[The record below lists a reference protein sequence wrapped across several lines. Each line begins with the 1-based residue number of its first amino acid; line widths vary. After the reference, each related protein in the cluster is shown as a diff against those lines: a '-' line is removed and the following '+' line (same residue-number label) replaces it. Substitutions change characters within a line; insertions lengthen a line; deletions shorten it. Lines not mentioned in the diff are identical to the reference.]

1 MSDLSKIR
9 QNEAR
14 PLVWLVDDDASIRW
28 VLETA
33 LEERPYQV
41 KVFDSALSAL
51 ASLEEAAPDAVLSD
65 VRMPGM
71 DGLTFMQAI
80 HENNPDV
87 PVIIMTAHSDL
98 STAVKSFQSRA
109 FEYLPK
115 PFDIDEAISLVDR
128 AVKRNRAKTD
138 SKANSQSGN
147 LKLTSK
153 RPVNSSKQPLNII
166 GVAPAMQEV
175 FRVLGRVSK
184 LDVTVLIN
192 GETGTGKELVAQ
204 ALHELSS
211 RADGPFVALN
221 TAAIPRELLESE
233 LFGHEKGAFTGAH
246 SQRVGRFEE
255 ADGGTLF
262 LDEIGDM
269 PVDLQTR
276 LLRVLNDGSFYRVGG
291 RTPVTTNVRIV
302 AATHQNMEELV
313 REGRFREDLLYRLN
327 IIRIKV
333 PALRNRREDVPL
345 LLRFYLERE
354 AKTFNLEEKRLSPMV
369 EKLLTALPWPGNVRQ
384 LKSLCTWLTI
394 MASDKT
400 VHIED
405 LPLEL
410 QPPLV
415 AVIQEDANAEWERP
429 LQQWTEAFLAS
440 GQNGVHNTAVKMFE
454 KVLIE
459 VALNASQNH
468 RQEAAMLLGWGR
480 NTLTRKMQS
489 LGFDE

>member
-1 MSDLSKIR
+1 MSDLQEMNPI
-9 QNEAR
+9 
-14 PLVWLVDDDASIRW
+14 VWIVDDDASIRW

-33 LEERPYQV
+33 LEEKPYIV
-41 KVFDSALSAL
+41 KVFDSPLTALSVFD
-51 ASLEEAAPDAVLSD
+51 EFPPVAVLSD
-65 VRMPGM
+65 IRMPGM
-71 DGLTFMQAI
+71 DGLTFMEAI
-80 HENNPDV
+80 HEKDAKI

-98 STAVKSFQSRA
+98 NTAVKSFQSKA

-115 PFDIDEAISLVDR
+115 PFDIDEAISLIDR
-128 AVKRNRAKTD
+128 AVKRHLSGGVSKPKRAAKT
-138 SKANSQSGN
+138 
-147 LKLTSK
+147 
-153 RPVNSSKQPLNII
+153 SKQPLNII
-166 GVAPAMQEV
+166 GAAPAMQEV
-175 FRVLGRVSK
+175 FRILGRISQ

-204 ALHELSS
+204 ALHELSP
-211 RADGPFVALN
+211 RANGPFVALN

-233 LFGHEKGAFTGAH
+233 LFGHEKGSFTGAH
-246 SQRVGRFEE
+246 SQRIGRFEE

-291 RTPVTTNVRIV
+291 RNPVSTNVRIV

-345 LLRFYLERE
+345 LLRFYMEKE
-354 AKTFNLEEKRLSPMV
+354 AKSLGLEEKVLSPMV
-369 EKLLTALPWPGNVRQ
+369 EKFLSTLLWPGNVRQ

-394 MASDKT
+394 MAPDKT
-400 VHIED
+400 VFIED

-410 QPPLV
+410 QSPTSLV
-415 AVIQEDANAEWERP
+415 PEDAEGDQWETP
-429 LQQWTEAFLAS
+429 LKQWAGAFLMT
-440 GQNGVHNTAVKMFE
+440 GKQGLHTTAEAMFE

-459 VALNASQNH
+459 AALKASQNH
-468 RQEAAMLLGWGR
+468 RQKAAVLLGWGR
-480 NTLTRKMQS
+480 NTLTRKIQS
-489 LGFDE
+489 LGLED